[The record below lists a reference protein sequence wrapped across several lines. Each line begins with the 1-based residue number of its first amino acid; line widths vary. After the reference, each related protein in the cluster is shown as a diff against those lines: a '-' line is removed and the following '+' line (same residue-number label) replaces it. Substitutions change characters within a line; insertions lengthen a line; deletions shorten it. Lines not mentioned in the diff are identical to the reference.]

1 MRAKQTTVARVLHLS
16 ESNDGEDWF
25 RLPEGS
31 GTIGECR
38 EFIRGGID
46 LSSVTVELELPQDW
60 KRFQM
65 PPALKARLNQSLAAR
80 LQRLQTRCQVTF

>member
-1 MRAKQTTVARVLHLS
+1 MMVKTGFVCLRAVVQSANAGNS
-16 ESNDGEDWF
+16 F
-25 RLPEGS
+25 
-31 GTIGECR
+31 
-38 EFIRGGID
+38 GGID
-46 LSSVTVELELPQDW
+46 MSSVTVELELELPQDW